1 MKKLY
6 TLATLLAFSLAAVA
20 QVNVTFQ
27 VDMNQQTVSA
37 DGVHCAGN
45 WQAAAGF
52 PGDWDPSTS
61 ELLDPDM
68 DGVYELTVQLAAGSY
83 EYKFINGNAWGGDE
97 GVPSACAVNGNRGLT
112 VAATDITTPDVCFA
126 TCSPCPA
133 GPIPTYNVVF
143 EVDMSTTCDVDS
155 VDVAG
160 MMNSWSGGDMLT
172 DPDGDG
178 VYSITLAIDSGE
190 VQYKFRRYFNGS
202 ANWEGIGNRVYDAV
216 ADATVPYTC
225 FNDTVACSN
234 VPAPS
239 DVTFRVDMTNEA
251 PDASGVFI
259 IGDFTAPAWQD
270 GAIQLTPD
278 PNNPGFYETTYNM
291 CPGTFYWKFVNGDPD
306 PNVSVTEVEESFPGG
321 DTSCYVPNGLGG
333 FNRVTTRP
341 DDQPL
346 LLSYVFNTCTTASG
360 MGVEDGLNA
369 RSFDVYPNPVNGIS
383 MVDLGVQEKFNV
395 AVYDLSGRRVL
406 DFGKCFGQLEID
418 GSRLEAGVYL
428 LTVARDNGEMA
439 QSRFIVR

>member
-1 MKKLY
+1 
-6 TLATLLAFSLAAVA
+6 
-20 QVNVTFQ
+20 
-27 VDMNQQTVSA
+27 
-37 DGVHCAGN
+37 
-45 WQAAAGF
+45 
-52 PGDWDPSTS
+52 
-61 ELLDPDM
+61 
-68 DGVYELTVQLAAGSY
+68 
-83 EYKFINGNAWGGDE
+83 
-97 GVPSACAVNGNRGLT
+97 
-112 VAATDITTPDVCFA
+112 
-126 TCSPCPA
+126 
-133 GPIPTYNVVF
+133 
-143 EVDMSTTCDVDS
+143 
-155 VDVAG
+155 
-160 MMNSWSGGDMLT
+160 
-172 DPDGDG
+172 
-178 VYSITLAIDSGE
+178 
-190 VQYKFRRYFNGS
+190 
-202 ANWEGIGNRVYDAV
+202 
-216 ADATVPYTC
+216 
-225 FNDTVACSN
+225 
-234 VPAPS
+234 
-239 DVTFRVDMTNEA
+239 MTNEA
-251 PDASGVFI
+251 PDASGVFV

-346 LLSYVFNTCTTASG
+346 LLAYVFNTCTTAG

-418 GSRLEAGVYL
+418 GSRLDAGVYL